1 MYKKVIAISLLV
13 IAGGVFAC
21 WWWLKSFV
29 PNYSGNEKVPGLK
42 QKVEVYFDKFG
53 IPHIYAQSE
62 PDAYHAL
69 GYIVARDR
77 LFQLEMIRRLASG
90 RLAEVIGQPMVKSD
104 KFFRTL
110 GLANHADQSAA
121 EFERS
126 APANIKAA
134 TNAYLAGINAFIAQ
148 GNEPFEFKVLG
159 IEAEKLKLR
168 DIFLVTGYMAFG
180 FAEGF
185 RIDPMLE
192 SLYRTV
198 GDEYMNELELGW
210 PKGAK
215 TIPVTGGKSIMGTQ
229 FSDEVTA
236 MLSAFPVAPWHG
248 SNAWAI
254 APGKTKA
261 KAPILCNDTHMG
273 YSQPAIWYEAHI
285 EYPGFS
291 HYGNYIA
298 GIPFALAGHNSYC
311 GVGLTMLENDDTDFF
326 IEKIENDK
334 VFYKGN
340 WTPVQKRNEQIL
352 VKERNAVS
360 IEIAQTPHGPLMQDV
375 FEKFPLYQVPV
386 AVSWTYLK
394 FPSKALEA
402 IYGFNTAKSMDD
414 ARLSASL
421 IHAPGLSIVYGDK
434 DGHIAWWAAAKL
446 VQRPAGQFS
455 KRFLDGSVGT
465 DDPLGYFTFDE
476 NPKSEDPASGF
487 VYSANN
493 QPDSCA
499 VGFYPG
505 YYVPEDRALSIEK
518 RLREKSDWDVE
529 SSKQLVVLGKSDV
542 YAETAHMLLDVLKQL
557 NSDALSTEQANRLS
571 SWEGEHGLE
580 SVGPVIYYRWV
591 YNILH
596 EALAD
601 QMGEANFKSFM
612 NTHAMK
618 TAYPS
623 FLRSYENIW
632 WENPFTRE
640 KEIRP
645 VIVNRAWKKTIDDL
659 NALLGKDVS
668 AWRWSSLHTLE
679 HEHPLG
685 KQKPFD
691 WLMNVGPEPVPGGN
705 EVINNTG
712 FEIDSSGRYKVTFGP
727 SMRRIVD
734 FSDLSKSYS
743 VLPTGQSGYFMAPH
757 YSDQFKLFNSNTF
770 RPQLMVDKNQIK
782 SQSKAPLILEP

>member
-1 MYKKVIAISLLV
+1 
-13 IAGGVFAC
+13 
-21 WWWLKSFV
+21 
-29 PNYSGNEKVPGLK
+29 
-42 QKVEVYFDKFG
+42 
-53 IPHIYAQSE
+53 
-62 PDAYHAL
+62 
-69 GYIVARDR
+69 
-77 LFQLEMIRRLASG
+77 
-90 RLAEVIGQPMVKSD
+90 
-104 KFFRTL
+104 
-110 GLANHADQSAA
+110 
-121 EFERS
+121 
-126 APANIKAA
+126 
-134 TNAYLAGINAFIAQ
+134 
-148 GNEPFEFKVLG
+148 
-159 IEAEKLKLR
+159 
-168 DIFLVTGYMAFG
+168 
-180 FAEGF
+180 
-185 RIDPMLE
+185 
-192 SLYRTV
+192 
-198 GDEYMNELELGW
+198 LGW
-210 PKGAK
+210 PKDAK

-298 GIPFALAGHNSYC
+298 GIPFALAGHNSKC

-352 VKERNAVS
+352 VKERDAVS

-402 IYGFNTAKSMDD
+402 IYGFNTSKSMDD

-623 FLRSYENIW
+623 FLRSSESIW

-679 HEHPLG
+679 HKHPLG
-685 KQKPFD
+685 KQVPFD
-691 WLMNVGPEPVPGGN
+691 WFMNVGPEAVPGGN

-712 FEIDSSGRYKVTFGP
+712 FEIDSSGRYEVTFGP

-770 RPQLMVDKNQIK
+770 RPQLLVDKNQIK

>member
-1 MYKKVIAISLLV
+1 MYRKIIAVVLLV
-13 IAGGVFAC
+13 LIGSGVAC

-42 QKVEVYFDKFG
+42 QRVEVYFDKYG

-77 LFQLEMIRRLASG
+77 LFQLEMIRRMASG
-90 RLAEVIGQPMVKSD
+90 RLAEVIGMPMLKSD

-110 GLANHADQSAA
+110 GLTLHADQSAA

-126 APANIKAA
+126 APVNIKDAA
-134 TNAYLAGINAFIAQ
+134 NAYLAGMNAFIEQ
-148 GNEPFEFKVLG
+148 GKEPFEFKVLG

-192 SLYRTV
+192 ALYRQV
-198 GDEYMNELELGW
+198 GDEYMNQLELGW

-261 KAPILCNDTHMG
+261 KASILCNDTHMG

-298 GIPFALAGHNSYC
+298 GIPFALAGHNSKC

-334 VFYKGN
+334 VLYKGN
-340 WTPVQKRNEQIL
+340 WTSVQKRNEQIL
-352 VKERNAVS
+352 VKERDAVS

-386 AVSWTYLK
+386 SVSWTYLK

-402 IYGFNTAKSMDD
+402 IYGFNTAKTMDD

-434 DGHIAWWAAAKL
+434 SGHIAWWAAAKL
-446 VQRPAGQFS
+446 VKRPDGQFS
-455 KRFLDGSVGT
+455 KRFLDGSTGA
-465 DDPLGYFTFDE
+465 DDPLGYFSFDE

-499 VGFYPG
+499 VGLYPG

-518 RLREKSDWDVE
+518 RLREKNDWDVE
-529 SSKQLVVLGKSDV
+529 SSKQLIVLGKSDV
-542 YAETAHMLLDVLKQL
+542 YAETAKMLLDILKQL

-601 QMGEANFKSFM
+601 QMGEANFRSFM

-668 AWRWSSLHTLE
+668 AWRWGSLHTLE
-679 HEHPLG
+679 HKHPMG
-685 KQKPFD
+685 KQIPFD

>member
-1 MYKKVIAISLLV
+1 MYKKIIAGILLV
-13 IAGGVFAC
+13 LIVAGVGC

-29 PNYSGNEKVPGLK
+29 PAYSGNEKLPGLK

-53 IPHIYAQSE
+53 VPHIYAQSE
-62 PDAYHAL
+62 SDAYHAL

-77 LFQLEMIRRLASG
+77 MFQFEMIRRMAAG
-90 RLAEVIGQPMVKSD
+90 RLAEIIGQPMLKSD

-110 GLANHADQSAA
+110 GLAQHSDQSAA
-121 EFERS
+121 EFERT
-126 APANIKAA
+126 APAQLKS
-134 TNAYLAGINAFIAQ
+134 TVKAYLDGVNAFIEQ
-148 GNEPFEFKVLG
+148 GKLPFEFAVIG
-159 IEAEKLKLR
+159 IEPEKIQLR
-168 DIFLVTGYMAFG
+168 DIFLITSYMAFG

-198 GDEYMNELELGW
+198 GSAYMNELELGW

-215 TIPVTGGKSIMGTQ
+215 TIPVTGGKSVLGAQ
-229 FSDEVTA
+229 FSNEVTA

-248 SNAWAI
+248 SNAWVISGA
-254 APGKTKA
+254 KTKA

-273 YSQPAIWYEAHI
+273 YSQPSIWYEAHI

-298 GIPFALAGHNSYC
+298 GIPFALAGHNSSC

-326 IEKIENDK
+326 IEKVENGK
-334 VFYKGN
+334 VLYKGN
-340 WTPVQKRNEQIL
+340 WTAIQTRNEKIQI
-352 VKERNAVS
+352 KDRNPAT
-360 IEIAQTPHGPLMQDV
+360 IEVLQTPHGPLIQDV

-386 AVSWTYLK
+386 SVSWTYLK
-394 FPSKALEA
+394 FPTKALEA
-402 IYGFNTAKSMDD
+402 LYGFNKAKSIDD
-414 ARLSASL
+414 ARISASL

-434 DGHIAWWAAAKL
+434 AGHIAWWAAAKL
-446 VQRPAGQFS
+446 VKRPEGQFS
-455 KRFLDGSVGT
+455 KRFLDGSTGS
-465 DDPLGYFTFDE
+465 DEPLGYFSFDE

-493 QPDSCA
+493 QPDSCV
-499 VGFYPG
+499 VGLYTG
-505 YYVPEDRALSIEK
+505 YYVPEDRAISIEK
-518 RLREKSDWDVE
+518 RLSEKNDWDIE
-529 SSKQLVVLGKSDV
+529 SSKKLITLGKSDV
-542 YAETAHMLLDVLKQL
+542 YGETGRMLLDILKQL

-571 SWEGEHGLE
+571 SWEGEHSLE
-580 SVGPVIYYRWV
+580 SVGPVIYYRWI
-591 YNILH
+591 YNILF
-596 EALAD
+596 EAMAD
-601 QMGEANFKSFM
+601 EMGTANFKSFM

-618 TAYPS
+618 TAYPT
-623 FLRSYENIW
+623 FLKRSENIW
-632 WENPFTRE
+632 WENPLTRE
-640 KEIRP
+640 KEIRA
-645 VIVNRAWKKTIDDL
+645 VIVNKAWKKTIDDL

-712 FEIDSSGRYKVTFGP
+712 FNIDSTGRYKVTFGP

-734 FSDLSKSYS
+734 FSDLATSYS

-770 RPQLMVDKNQIK
+770 RPQLMDKNQIK
-782 SQSKAPLILEP
+782 SQAQAPLFLEP

>member
-1 MYKKVIAISLLV
+1 MYKKIIAGILLV
-13 IAGGVFAC
+13 LIVAGVIC

-29 PNYSGNEKVPGLK
+29 PAYSGNEKLPGLK

-53 IPHIYAQSE
+53 VPHIYAQSE
-62 PDAYHAL
+62 SDAYHAL
-69 GYIVARDR
+69 GFIVARDR
-77 LFQLEMIRRLASG
+77 MFQFEMIRRMAAG
-90 RLAEVIGQPMVKSD
+90 RLAEIIGQPMLKSD

-110 GLANHADQSAA
+110 GLAQHADQSAA
-121 EFERS
+121 EFERT
-126 APANIKAA
+126 APAQLKS
-134 TNAYLAGINAFIAQ
+134 TVKAYLDGVNAFIEQ
-148 GNEPFEFKVLG
+148 GKAPFEFAVIG
-159 IEAEKLKLR
+159 IEPEKIQLR
-168 DIFLVTGYMAFG
+168 DIFLITSYMAFG

-198 GDEYMNELELGW
+198 GNAYMNELELGW
-210 PKGAK
+210 PQGAK
-215 TIPVTGGKSIMGTQ
+215 TIPVTGGKSIIGAQ
-229 FSDEVTA
+229 FSNEVTA

-248 SNAWAI
+248 SNAWVISA
-254 APGKTKA
+254 AKTKA

-273 YSQPAIWYEAHI
+273 YSQPSIWYEAHI

-298 GIPFALAGHNSYC
+298 GIPFALAGHNSSC

-326 IEKIENDK
+326 IEKVENGK
-334 VFYKGN
+334 VLYKGN
-340 WTPVQKRNEQIL
+340 WTAIQSRNEEIQI
-352 VKERNAVS
+352 KDRNPAT
-360 IEIAQTPHGPLMQDV
+360 IEVRQTPHGPLIQDV

-386 AVSWTYLK
+386 SVSWTYLK
-394 FPSKALEA
+394 FPTKALEA
-402 IYGFNTAKSMDD
+402 LYGFNKAKSIDD
-414 ARLSASL
+414 ARISASL

-434 DGHIAWWAAAKL
+434 AGHIAWWAAAKL
-446 VQRPAGQFS
+446 VKRPEGQFS
-455 KRFLDGSVGT
+455 KRFLDGSTGS
-465 DDPLGYFTFDE
+465 DEPLGYFSFDE

-499 VGFYPG
+499 VGLYTG

-518 RLREKSDWDVE
+518 RLAEKNDWDIE
-529 SSKQLVVLGKSDV
+529 SSKKLITLGKSDV
-542 YAETAHMLLDVLKQL
+542 YAETGRMLLDILKQL

-571 SWEGEHGLE
+571 SWEGEHSLE
-580 SVGPVIYYRWV
+580 SVGPVIYYRWI
-591 YNILH
+591 YNILF
-596 EALAD
+596 EAMAD
-601 QMGEANFKSFM
+601 EMGTANFKSFM

-618 TAYPS
+618 TAYPT
-623 FLRSYENIW
+623 FLKSSENIW
-632 WENPFTRE
+632 WENPLTRE
-640 KEIRP
+640 KEIRA
-645 VIVNRAWKKTIDDL
+645 VIVNKAWKKTIDDL

-712 FEIDSSGRYKVTFGP
+712 FNIDSTGRYKVTFGP

-734 FSDLSKSYS
+734 FSDLATSYS

-770 RPQLMVDKNQIK
+770 RPQLMDKNQIK
-782 SQSKAPLILEP
+782 SQAKAPLFLEP

>member
-126 APANIKAA
+126 APANIKVA

>member
-1 MYKKVIAISLLV
+1 
-13 IAGGVFAC
+13 
-21 WWWLKSFV
+21 
-29 PNYSGNEKVPGLK
+29 
-42 QKVEVYFDKFG
+42 
-53 IPHIYAQSE
+53 
-62 PDAYHAL
+62 
-69 GYIVARDR
+69 
-77 LFQLEMIRRLASG
+77 
-90 RLAEVIGQPMVKSD
+90 
-104 KFFRTL
+104 
-110 GLANHADQSAA
+110 
-121 EFERS
+121 
-126 APANIKAA
+126 
-134 TNAYLAGINAFIAQ
+134 
-148 GNEPFEFKVLG
+148 
-159 IEAEKLKLR
+159 
-168 DIFLVTGYMAFG
+168 
-180 FAEGF
+180 
-185 RIDPMLE
+185 
-192 SLYRTV
+192 
-198 GDEYMNELELGW
+198 
-210 PKGAK
+210 
-215 TIPVTGGKSIMGTQ
+215 
-229 FSDEVTA
+229 
-236 MLSAFPVAPWHG
+236 
-248 SNAWAI
+248 
-254 APGKTKA
+254 
-261 KAPILCNDTHMG
+261 
-273 YSQPAIWYEAHI
+273 
-285 EYPGFS
+285 
-291 HYGNYIA
+291 
-298 GIPFALAGHNSYC
+298 
-311 GVGLTMLENDDTDFF
+311 
-326 IEKIENDK
+326 
-334 VFYKGN
+334 
-340 WTPVQKRNEQIL
+340 
-352 VKERNAVS
+352 VKERDAVS

-518 RLREKSDWDVE
+518 RLRERSDWDVE

>member
-13 IAGGVFAC
+13 IAGVVFAC
-21 WWWLKSFV
+21 GWWLKSFV

-192 SLYRTV
+192 SLYRKV

-210 PKGAK
+210 PKDAK

-298 GIPFALAGHNSYC
+298 GIPFALAGHNSKC

-352 VKERNAVS
+352 VKERDAVS

>member
-13 IAGGVFAC
+13 IAGVVFAC

-215 TIPVTGGKSIMGTQ
+215 TIPVTGGKAIMGAQ

-298 GIPFALAGHNSYC
+298 GIPFALAGHNSKC

-326 IEKIENDK
+326 IEKIEDDK

-518 RLREKSDWDVE
+518 RLRERSDWDVE

>member
-1 MYKKVIAISLLV
+1 
-13 IAGGVFAC
+13 
-21 WWWLKSFV
+21 
-29 PNYSGNEKVPGLK
+29 
-42 QKVEVYFDKFG
+42 
-53 IPHIYAQSE
+53 
-62 PDAYHAL
+62 
-69 GYIVARDR
+69 
-77 LFQLEMIRRLASG
+77 
-90 RLAEVIGQPMVKSD
+90 
-104 KFFRTL
+104 
-110 GLANHADQSAA
+110 
-121 EFERS
+121 
-126 APANIKAA
+126 
-134 TNAYLAGINAFIAQ
+134 
-148 GNEPFEFKVLG
+148 
-159 IEAEKLKLR
+159 
-168 DIFLVTGYMAFG
+168 MAFG

-185 RIDPMLE
+185 RIDPILE

-215 TIPVTGGKSIMGTQ
+215 TIPVTGGKAIMGAQ

-285 EYPGFS
+285 VYPGFS

-298 GIPFALAGHNSYC
+298 LIPFALAGHNSKC

-402 IYGFNTAKSMDD
+402 IYGFNTSKSMDD

-623 FLRSYENIW
+623 FLRSSENIW